1 MISVPLI
8 SVPAAVAALCEPL
21 VGEQLL
27 IDGCISVTRR
37 LTARSGRTVVLKE
50 CAVAPPDL
58 YRFEAEALALLAP
71 SLRVPAVL
79 GVGLTWLLLE
89 DLGPQVSCNALPL
102 PADDR
107 AWEDYGRAYAR
118 LHGRLSSRHGWQHDT
133 YWGLMRMDQRWN
145 PDGYEFYAEQRF
157 AWFLRRPRTARWL
170 TADDRRGLM
179 RVAANLRTLI
189 PAQPACLNHGDLW
202 SGNRMRA
209 PEGGLAAIDPFIHY
223 GWAECDLHNCL
234 QFGGFPERF
243 FSAYT
248 ESHPLEP
255 GWRDRVQV
263 FYLLHLLG
271 MLDQDI
277 ETREAL
283 PWLRRLV
290 VRFG

>member
-1 MISVPLI
+1 MIEVP
-8 SVPAAVAALCEPL
+8 PPVAALLGPL
-21 VGEQLL
+21 VADAPLV
-27 IDGCISVTRR
+27 DGCISRTRR
-37 LTARSGRTVVLKE
+37 LTTSDGGSVVLKE
-50 CAVAPPDL
+50 RPDAPGDL
-58 YRFEAEALALLAP
+58 FACEAEALEALRP
-71 SLRVPAVL
+71 SLRVPDVL
-79 GVGLTWLLLE
+79 GHGLGWLLLE
-89 DLGPQVSCNALPL
+89 DLGPQASMNDLAL
-102 PADDR
+102 PADDP

-118 LHGRLSSRHGWQHDT
+118 LHGRLSSRHGWHHDT

-145 PDGYEFYAEQRF
+145 ADGAAFYAEQRF
-157 AWFLRRPRTARWL
+157 AWFLRRPTTARWL
-170 TADDRRGLM
+170 DADDRRGLD
-179 RVAANLRTLI
+179 RVAANLGRLI
-189 PAQPACLNHGDLW
+189 PPQPPCLNHGDLW
-202 SGNRMRA
+202 AGNRMRT

-234 QFGGFPERF
+234 QFGGFPQRF
-243 FSAYT
+243 FDAYV

-290 VRFG
+290 ARFGG